1 MDRTFQRQTMTSQ
14 PTIYIPNLNGAR
26 PPGGAAGE
34 PPRADAAGRGRRS
47 STTARATARRSCC
60 APISPRSSCSSWAR
74 TSASARRSTARSP
87 PAAGDPVILL
97 NNDVV
102 CEPRFLEALLEPAA
116 AGAEMVAGV
125 LLTER
130 DPRFIDSAGVIAD
143 RTLMGFD
150 YLNGEP
156 REAAEAAAAPL
167 GPTGGAAL
175 YSRAAFDA
183 VGGFDERI
191 FLYYEDLDLALRL
204 RARRRPLRAGA
215 GRRRGPRLLADAGRG
230 ERRQVRPHRLVARL
244 HAAPLRGDGP
254 PARRPARARR
264 RGRDLRRAAA
274 QGPHREGAR
283 RAGCGAGATPAA
295 CRRGRGRSPR
305 ACSDLS
311 LRRGPG
317 AAPSQARAALRS
329 PAAASRRRSRRS
341 SGSRRSASSLPF
353 AVASE
358 AALDEARASDP
369 ASTAAI
375 RGIDAAGMNLSWVA
389 SRLRAT
395 RREFS
400 APGVGEARLP
410 DGVADVPDGGP
421 GDRLEAPA
429 GDPRPHVEVDVLAE
443 GDVALVVAAELG
455 EELAAQQA
463 GGAADAERLAGAAA
477 CSGALHRPAPSSKPR
492 PSRVSDWPAL

>member
-1 MDRTFQRQTMTSQ
+1 MTSQ
-14 PTIYIPNLNGAR
+14 TDDLHPQPQR
-26 PPGGAAGE
+26 PRPSGGASGE
-34 PPRADAAGRGRRS
+34 PPRADAAGRVTIVDNGSSDGSQELLRSRFPRGRAARAGRERRLRPGPEPRGRR
-47 STTARATARRSCC
+47 RRRG
-60 APISPRSSCSSWAR
+60 P
-74 TSASARRSTARSP
+74 
-87 PAAGDPVILL
+87 GVLL

-130 DPRFIDSAGVIAD
+130 DPRLVDSAGVIAD

-156 REAAEAAAAPL
+156 REAAEAAPAPL

-244 HAAPLRGDGP
+244 HAAPLRGDGA

-274 QGPHREGAR
+274 QGPDREGAR
-283 RAGCGAGATPAA
+283 RATAGLARRRAA
-295 CRRGRGRSPR
+295 CRAAQAVAEGL
-305 ACSDLS
+305 SDLS
-311 LRRGPG
+311 LRRGLG

-329 PAAASRRRSRRS
+329 PVAASRRRSRRS

-353 AVASE
+353 AVARE
-358 AALDEARASDP
+358 AALDEAP
-369 ASTAAI
+369 
-375 RGIDAAGMNLSWVA
+375 
-389 SRLRAT
+389 
-395 RREFS
+395 
-400 APGVGEARLP
+400 
-410 DGVADVPDGGP
+410 
-421 GDRLEAPA
+421 APA
-429 GDPRPHVEVDVLAE
+429 RRPRPRRS
-443 GDVALVVAAELG
+443 
-455 EELAAQQA
+455 A
-463 GGAADAERLAGAAA
+463 G
-477 CSGALHRPAPSSKPR
+477 SMRPA
-492 PSRVSDWPAL
+492 